1 MKKITYFL
9 VAIVL
14 MVSFVN
20 AEDNKLSF
28 FSSEDGSFFYR
39 TNLDNNQFIVHKD
52 LIPGKK
58 YVDELKIENLT
69 DDSYK
74 LFMSVNIY
82 DQNELVRE
90 LVDNISVKVYF
101 DDRIIYDGLLTGLKY
116 LRDEVGVNASDMI
129 YIGIY
134 DSNSYTNLRV
144 ETKLLES
151 YSNIYNRSTVNYD
164 WNFYVASTTI
174 NPGDDPDPGENPNPG
189 GDPDPGQNPDSGGD
203 FDPGQNPDSG
213 GNQSS
218 GDNNEENKDN
228 GLIPL
233 NPYTGGGYYWRNI
246 LISLVS
252 LLFVVVIFLKFF
264 KKEDER

>member
-1 MKKITYFL
+1 MKKIMYFL
-9 VAIVL
+9 LAVIL

-20 AEDNKLSF
+20 AQDNKLSF
-28 FSSEDGSFFYR
+28 FSSENGHFFYT

-69 DDSYK
+69 NKSYK

-90 LVDNISVKVYF
+90 LVDNISIKIYF
-101 DDRIIYDGLLTGLKY
+101 DDRIIYDGVLIGLKY
-116 LRDEVGVNASDMI
+116 LKDEVGVDASNMI

-164 WNFYVASTTI
+164 WNFYIVETSAD
-174 NPGDDPDPGENPNPG
+174 PGNNPDPGSDPEPG
-189 GDPDPGQNPDSGGD
+189 NNPDSGD
-203 FDPGQNPDSG
+203 NDN
-213 GNQSS
+213 GNN
-218 GDNNEENKDN
+218 GN

-246 LISLVS
+246 LISLVA
-252 LLFVVVIFLKFF
+252 LLFVLVIILGFF